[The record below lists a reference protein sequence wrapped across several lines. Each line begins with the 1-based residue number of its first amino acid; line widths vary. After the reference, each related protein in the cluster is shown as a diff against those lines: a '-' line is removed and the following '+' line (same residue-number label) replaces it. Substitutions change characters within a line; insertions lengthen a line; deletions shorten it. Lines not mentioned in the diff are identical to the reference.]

1 MFETKF
7 YTVCCRAMKVIRSI
21 SAVLLG
27 ALLLVVV
34 FQIFARS
41 IFNLPTPWTEE
52 VCTILITYNTFIG
65 GIVVMM
71 RGEHIAIDLVSEHV
85 SPKTRNI
92 FQVIYLIVYIGVCTY
107 LTYFGTK
114 LCLSPTIYKQ
124 FAMATHFPRVAIYG
138 IMPIGMCIAGIYC
151 VIHLFFVVRHIINKE
166 TIMTVHNVDQYTR
179 YDYE

>member
-34 FQIFARS
+34 YQIFARG

-85 SPKTRNI
+85 SQKNKKYFPGHLSHCLHRCVRLSDLFWHKAVPESYHL
-92 FQVIYLIVYIGVCTY
+92 QAVCHGDTLPPCGDLRHHADRYVHRWNLLRGPSVLRGTTY
-107 LTYFGTK
+107 H
-114 LCLSPTIYKQ
+114 Q
-124 FAMATHFPRVAIYG
+124 
-138 IMPIGMCIAGIYC
+138 
-151 VIHLFFVVRHIINKE
+151 
-166 TIMTVHNVDQYTR
+166 
-179 YDYE
+179 